1 MTTATWCCD
10 DSAQADCIGRWPP
23 PAVAARRHAAGRS
36 CVHAGVSGWRRHAP
50 AGAESRLLATG
61 YPRGRQYSPIVI
73 SKLYGAVAALRVAY
87 VYAQRVDWLLSDDDG
102 EESFLKHL
110 EEELKEAGA

>member
-1 MTTATWCCD
+1 MSGGHFDYGQHTIRDIADEIQKVIDTNNDTTPD
-10 DSAQADCIGRWPP
+10 QF
-23 PAVAARRHAAGRS
+23 
-36 CVHAGVSGWRRHAP
+36 
-50 AGAESRLLATG
+50 G

-110 EEELKEAGA
+110 EEELKEVGA